1 MIIVDKPLLASV
13 KLIFVV
19 PSRSIPLSVTFLYK
33 TLLSSYPE
41 SSLSNVTFSSSV
53 SAL

>member
-19 PSRSIPLSVTFLYK
+19 PSRFIPLSDK
-33 TLLSSYPE
+33 LSNN
-41 SSLSNVTFSSSV
+41 SLSTSPERTFSNSIFSSSV